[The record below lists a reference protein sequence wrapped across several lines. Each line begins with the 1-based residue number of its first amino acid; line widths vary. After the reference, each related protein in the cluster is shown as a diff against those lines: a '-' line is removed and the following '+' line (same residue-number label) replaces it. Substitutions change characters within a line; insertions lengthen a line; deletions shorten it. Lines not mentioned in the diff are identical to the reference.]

1 MKRISLLYFAEKRIM
16 RYSGY
21 FVAGFLALVPA
32 LWAGCNKLDSAD
44 AETPVPEETAAFVSL
59 PEVARL
65 LSAVSLE
72 AEHLE
77 EVHRAALVSAGNG
90 YDEEYRMKDL
100 FAAPGTGVGEEVSTK
115 VADTWRHPLRDALRE
130 AFLSTKASDGEGSA
144 WLDSLALSDVQIYWP
159 GSDDWDGSTLPVITY
174 DPGEGATRNEG
185 FAVQPDGTVKK
196 VMVDEQMVLERP
208 VWVINRNSDAE
219 YKSLELLR
227 REDPSWGSGG
237 GDILVKSGEDTE
249 LKSLVLRS
257 LKARRQFDSWFA
269 GASEFFVKIGAIE
282 NFVASTEAELRLY
295 DPTITDFMIV
305 VRRKQMGEEVP
316 FNAVLVS
323 EWSRQLTSCAL
334 MIIEDDG
341 GTRNTWKCSAVVKVE
356 SKSYGVEL
364 ELPLYSR
371 DDIVWRGSL
380 SRRYLEKYSGMA
392 RQYGDVDLVM
402 ELM

>member
-21 FVAGFLALVPA
+21 FFAGLVALVAA
-32 LWAGCNKLDSAD
+32 LLAGCNKLDDTGVEA
-44 AETPVPEETAAFVSL
+44 PVPEEVPAFVSL
-59 PEVARL
+59 PEVAQL
-65 LSAVSLE
+65 LAAVPLE

-77 EVHRAALVSAGNG
+77 EVHRAALTSAGNG

-100 FAAPGTGVGEEVSTK
+100 FAAPGTGVGEEASTK
-115 VADTWRHPLRDALRE
+115 AADAWRHPLREALRE
-130 AFLSTKASDGEGSA
+130 ALLGTKASDGEASA

-159 GSDDWDGSTLPVITY
+159 GSEDWDGSALPVITY

-185 FAVQPDGTVKK
+185 YALQPDGSVKK
-196 VMVDEQMVLERP
+196 VMVDEQMTLERP
-208 VWVINRNSDAE
+208 VWVVNRNSDAE

-227 REDPSWGSGG
+227 REDPSWGTGG
-237 GDILVKSGEDTE
+237 GDILVKSAQDPD

-257 LKARRQFDSWFA
+257 LKTKRQYDSWFA

-305 VRRKQMGEEVP
+305 VRRKQMGQEVP

-323 EWSRQLTSCAL
+323 EWSQQLTSCAL
-334 MIIEDDG
+334 MIVEDDG

-380 SRRYLEKYSGMA
+380 SRRYLEKYSGQS
-392 RQYGDVDLVM
+392 RSYGDVDLVM